1 MALFLEVLPPE
12 IRERMIA
19 LDAQFLGLLQAEA
32 PKPPGAPHLPPGEG
46 GQRPG
51 EGQSAA

>member
-12 IRERMIA
+12 VRERMIA

-32 PKPPGAPHLPPGEG
+32 PKPQGAPPLPPGEAG
-46 GQRPG
+46 ERPG
-51 EGQSAA
+51 EGQGAT